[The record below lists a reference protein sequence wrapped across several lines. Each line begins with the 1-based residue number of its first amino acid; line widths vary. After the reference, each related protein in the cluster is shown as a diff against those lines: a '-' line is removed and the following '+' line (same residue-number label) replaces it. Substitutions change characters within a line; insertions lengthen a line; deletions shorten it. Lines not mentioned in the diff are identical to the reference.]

1 MVALWL
7 SAGPAVG
14 KIHEGWDERAP
25 GVVWVMVGGRVLTT
39 LEERRGREVGE
50 RVSGLFS

>member
-1 MVALWL
+1 MAGLGWR
-7 SAGPAVG
+7 AGPAVG
-14 KIHEGWDERAP
+14 KIHEGWEERAP
-25 GVVWVMVGGRVLTT
+25 GVVWVMVGGRVLTI